1 MESCFLHQSSC
12 TNKLHAFRSHLFNC
26 LVKLAWISPP
36 KNRFFPLSCW
46 RKNNICVGLHHNS
59 SWPWSLLRSWPMS
72 REVAQ
77 VFSKFQVIWI
87 FGPSAVQRH
96 QRQKNPELPKSATIW
111 THLDLVNPST
121 EYTVYTK
128 YIIHL
133 NNIYIYIL
141 VIDTLDSSCWWQP
154 G

>member
-1 MESCFLHQSSC
+1 
-12 TNKLHAFRSHLFNC
+12 
-26 LVKLAWISPP
+26 
-36 KNRFFPLSCW
+36 
-46 RKNNICVGLHHNS
+46 
-59 SWPWSLLRSWPMS
+59 MS

-141 VIDTLDSSCWWQP
+141 VIDTLDSSC
-154 G
+154 